1 MVEEDGHSAFG
12 YLASLA
18 LTILLLLHGNS
29 DPECG
34 FSVNN
39 NLLEKHSTNI
49 AEDTLKSI
57 RIIKN
62 LSHLKF
68 EIIK

>member
-12 YLASLA
+12 YLASQA

-49 AEDTLKSI
+49 AEDTLKSV

>member
-12 YLASLA
+12 YLASQA

-29 DPECG
+29 DPECV

-49 AEDTLKSI
+49 AEDTLKSV

-68 EIIK
+68 EIMK